1 MDFLRVG
8 FNYYFLMNFNDSFLK
23 DFFVFY
29 WVFLVLK
36 KKIFIRSEGDEKE
49 KKNMKLLLLELNELY
64 FKWFLRKFD
73 IVDIWKV
80 KEKLGLYINRI
91 YEFE

>member
-49 KKNMKLLLLELNELY
+49 KKKYEVIIVRI
-64 FKWFLRKFD
+64 KWVIF
-73 IVDIWKV
+73 
-80 KEKLGLYINRI
+80 
-91 YEFE
+91 